1 MSHHATPR
9 ASSGRP
15 LLYRCILFV
24 PGDRPERFEKALAS
38 GADAICIDLEDAVAP
53 DRKALARSSVSRFLA
68 EPREEGPDVVVRL
81 NDPDSDSWKPDVQA
95 VSSHR
100 PDALMIPKVR
110 NEDGVKWAADV
121 FGGGMKLLPLIETA
135 QGLDNVTWIAAATP
149 AVSGLVFGGF
159 DLALELGAAPE
170 WEPLLY
176 ARSRVVHAAALNG
189 VAAIDMPSRDVDDL
203 DALRAEA
210 RRARRMGFGGKA
222 AIHPDQVPAIAEVF
236 APSGDEVAWAR
247 RVVAA
252 AEQGGEGAV
261 MVDGQMVDRPIAE
274 AARRILAA
282 AGSPGA

>member
-1 MSHHATPR
+1 LAHHATPR
-9 ASSGRP
+9 GRP
-15 LLYRCILFV
+15 ILYRCILFV

-53 DRKALARSSVSRFLA
+53 GRKELARSAVTRFLA
-68 EPREEGPDVVVRL
+68 EPRPEGTDVVVRV
-81 NDPDSDSWKPDVQA
+81 NDPDSDSWKDDVST
-95 VSSHR
+95 VSAHR

-110 NEDGVKWAADV
+110 NEDGVKRAADV
-121 FGGGMKLLPLIETA
+121 LGGVTRLLLLIETA

-159 DLALELGAAPE
+159 DLALELGARPE

-203 DALRAEA
+203 EALRAEA
-210 RRARRMGFGGKA
+210 RRAQRMGFGGKA
-222 AIHPDQVPAIAEVF
+222 AIHPDQVPIIAEVF
-236 APSGDEVAWAR
+236 TPSAEEVAWAR

-252 AEQGGEGAV
+252 VQQGGEGAV

-282 AGSPGA
+282 AGPPGA